1 MEKAYKT
8 MKHSGA
14 LSIAMGIV
22 VIVTG
27 VVSGVL
33 MISSGGKLLANKRHI
48 VW

>member
-14 LSIAMGIV
+14 LSIALGIV
-22 VIVTG
+22 IIVIG

-33 MISSGGKLLANKRHI
+33 MISSGGKLLSNKKHI

>member
-8 MKHSGA
+8 MKRSGG
-14 LSIAMGIV
+14 LSIALGIV
-22 VIVTG
+22 VVVVG
-27 VVSGVL
+27 VVSGIL

>member
-14 LSIAMGIV
+14 LNIAL
-22 VIVTG
+22 G
-27 VVSGVL
+27 VVVLVLGLVSGIL
-33 MISSGGKLLANKRHI
+33 LITSGGRLLKNKKHI